1 MKKLNVFVLFQI
13 IYTTLKNKIA
23 MICQF
28 APPRL
33 FVIFTSV
40 ESKWIYLVETFRE
53 LNNFH
58 DINNTN
64 IQHEDEN
71 ILEPIKGDLVTFA
84 PYYDHRMKC
93 FHKLLQS
100 TNTLFG

>member
-1 MKKLNVFVLFQI
+1 LHPQGFLSLSQ
-13 IYTTLKNKIA
+13 
-23 MICQF
+23 
-28 APPRL
+28 
-33 FVIFTSV
+33 SV

-53 LNNFH
+53 LKKFH

-64 IQHEDEN
+64 IQDEDEN

-84 PYYDHRMKC
+84 LYYDHRMKC

-100 TNTLFG
+100 TNTLFGQVQNYIFLTKFQP